1 MIITK
6 IQKWGNSQGLRLSK
20 HVLEESG
27 MVVGDDVDVIASENE
42 IVIRKKETKTF
53 FLEELVSRMPKD
65 YRATEESFGPPVGR
79 EEW

>member
-1 MIITK
+1 MITTK
-6 IQKWGNSQGLRLSK
+6 IQKWGNSQGLRLAK

-42 IVIRKKETKTF
+42 IVIRKKEKTF
-53 FLEELVSRMPKD
+53 SLEELVSRMPKD
-65 YRATEESFGPPVGR
+65 YRTKEESFGPPVGR

>member
-1 MIITK
+1 MITK
-6 IQKWGNSQGLRLSK
+6 IQKWGNSQGLRLAK

-27 MVVGDDVDVIASENE
+27 MVVGDDVDVIVSENE

-53 FLEELVSRMPKD
+53 SLQELVSRMPKD
-65 YRATEESFGPPVGR
+65 YRAKEESIGPPAGR

>member
-1 MIITK
+1 MATK
-6 IQKWGNSQGLRLSK
+6 IQKWGNSQGLRLAK

-27 MVVGDDVDVIASENE
+27 MVVGDDVDVIVSENE

-53 FLEELVSRMPKD
+53 SLEELVSRMPKD
-65 YRATEESFGPPVGR
+65 YRAKEESFGPPAGR